1 MDQRFARLLGLLLV
15 SLMMLPAA
23 AQAVEPDGALIRLT
37 TNNWTYRIVGGA
49 PLRITD
55 CSYTNG
61 CEGRKDVANLK
72 GYRAYPKDSS
82 IILLDGSTYR
92 FAGGAPLW
100 ITTCNYAPTCAG
112 RIQVDTGTW
121 TDTAHY
127 KAMPLDN
134 TVIRNVNDG
143 GYYRFAGGAP
153 LLVRCDIGAGCT
165 APVMVDGRTL
175 SGLGTP
181 IPARPHMTQYPANG
195 TTLVNADDNTRY
207 RVAGRAPL
215 LLPSTTTGGIIIDA
229 RTLVQNGTATAAL
242 PHLAAAPAEGTFLTA
257 GGAFYRIAGGAAIQ
271 LTNCALLGNCA
282 GAVPVD
288 PATISGRAGGR
299 LLPVP
304 KDGTVLRGL
313 PSNTLWEVVG
323 GVRRQTFVN
332 VAGISVDDA
341 ALAAIPLPAA
351 PPTPAA
357 PPPTFAPVISSGYNV
372 NRRGTRL
379 TSLKVRDAPVGSKV
393 AVACNSRKR
402 GCPFRSKS
410 YTVVTARTKSV
421 LGKFKNRRLK
431 NKAVVTVKVTS
442 PLGQVKYMT
451 LRVRAKKLPVRSYRC
466 AAPGAKAG
474 KC

>member
-1 MDQRFARLLGLLLV
+1 MIFGGT
-15 SLMMLPAA
+15 
-23 AQAVEPDGALIRLT
+23 DG
-37 TNNWTYRIVGGA
+37 G
-49 PLRITD
+49 
-55 CSYTNG
+55 
-61 CEGRKDVANLK
+61 
-72 GYRAYPKDSS
+72 
-82 IILLDGSTYR
+82 TYR

-100 ITTCNYAPTCAG
+100 ITTCSYAPTCAG
-112 RIQVDTGTW
+112 RIQVDAGTW

-127 KAMPLDN
+127 KAMPLDG

-143 GYYRFAGGAP
+143 GYYRFAGGAT

-165 APVMVDGRTL
+165 APVMVDARTI

-181 IPARPHMTQYPANG
+181 LPARPHMRQYPANG

-207 RVAGRAPL
+207 RVAGNAPL

-229 RTLVQNGTATAAL
+229 RTLVQNGTATAGI
-242 PHLAAAPAEGTFLTA
+242 PHLAPAPAEGTFLNA
-257 GGAFYRIAGGAAIQ
+257 GGIYFRIAGGAAIQ
-271 LTNCALLGNCA
+271 IGDCSVLGNCA
-282 GAVPVD
+282 GGVAVD

-299 LLPVP
+299 LLAVP

-313 PSNTLWEVVG
+313 PSNTLWEVIG

-332 VAGISVDDA
+332 VAGISVDDG
-341 ALAAIPLPAA
+341 ALNAIPLPAA

-357 PPPTFAPVISSGYNV
+357 PPPTFAPVISSGYSV
-372 NRRGTRL
+372 SRKGTRL
-379 TSLKVRDAPVGSKV
+379 SSLKVRDAPVGSKV

-410 YTVVTARTKSV
+410 YTVAQPGTKSV
-421 LGKFKNRRLK
+421 LGKLKKRRLK

-442 PLGQVKYMT
+442 PLGQVKVMT
-451 LRVRAKKLPVRSYRC
+451 LRVRSKKLPVRAYRC
-466 AAPGAKAG
+466 AAAGAKLG

>member
-1 MDQRFARLLGLLLV
+1 MDQRFARLLGLMLV

-37 TNNWTYRIVGGA
+37 TNKWTYRIVGGA

-55 CSYTNG
+55 CTYTNG
-61 CEGRKDVANLK
+61 CEGRKDVANLS
-72 GYRAYPKDSS
+72 GYRAHPKDNA

-112 RIQVDTGTW
+112 RIQVDAGTW

-165 APVMVDGRTL
+165 SPVMVDARTI

-181 IPARPHMTQYPANG
+181 IASRPHMRRYPANG

-207 RVAGRAPL
+207 RVAGNAPL
-215 LLPSTTTGGIIIDA
+215 LLPDTTTGGIIIDA
-229 RTLVQNGTATAAL
+229 RTLVQNGTATAAI
-242 PHLAAAPAEGTFLTA
+242 PHLATAPGEGTFLTA
-257 GGAFYRIAGGAAIQ
+257 GGGFYRIAGGAALG
-271 LTNCALLGNCA
+271 LTNCAVLGTCA
-282 GAVPVD
+282 GAVTVD
-288 PATISGRAGGR
+288 PGTIAGRAGGR
-299 LLPVP
+299 LLPWP

-313 PSNTLWEVVG
+313 PSNMLWEVVG

-332 VAGISVDDA
+332 VPGIAVDDA
-341 ALAAIPLPAA
+341 ALAGVPLPSA
-351 PPTPAA
+351 PPPAAA
-357 PPPTFAPVISSGYNV
+357 PPPAFAPVISTGYTV

-379 TSLKVRDAPVGSKV
+379 TSLKVRDAPVGAKV
-393 AVACNSRKR
+393 AVACSSRKR
-402 GCPFRSKS
+402 GCPYRGKT
-410 YTVVTARTKSV
+410 YTVTSQRTRSV
-421 LGKFKNRRLK
+421 LGKLRKKRLK
-431 NKAVVTVKVTS
+431 AKVIVTVKVTS
-442 PLGQVKYMT
+442 PIGQVKVMT
-451 LRVRAKKLPVRSYRC
+451 LRVRSKRLPVRAYRC
-466 AAPGAKAG
+466 AAAGAKLG